1 MGDIMIFEKA
11 RPVWAA
17 DMGNEKNCELSFR
30 VCMEKA
36 GGAELRVAASGEY
49 QLVVNGR
56 FAAFGPAKTA
66 RGFFKVD
73 VLDLT
78 PYLTEAR
85 NVVVLNVLC
94 ARINSFSL
102 QDQPSFAAAEISAE
116 GKCLFWTDENGTF
129 PAWLRGCRIQKV
141 QRFSYQ
147 RTFAE
152 AYRLTPRDALFETQ
166 PEWENAPCL
175 LHRTDEKRFL
185 PRDVRYPQYPRAQ
198 ARLIGAGAVDF
209 HGNRAEKYR
218 DRSYT
223 DIGPRLRGFPIDELE
238 ERLSDEAQE
247 FSYQPMPQ
255 AALPDKITAGYALYE
270 FPINM
275 TGFFQLE
282 ISCEAACTVY
292 ALFDEIL
299 TDGDVNFLRMTSCN
313 CVKYSLQAGSYALR
327 SFQPYTMKYLKLVV
341 RGSAQL
347 RSVGMIQFK
356 HPQPVMRIRIPQDD
370 PELQKIAH
378 AALESFQ
385 QNAVD
390 FFYDCPSRERAGWL
404 CDSFFTARVERLLTG
419 ESILERAFLQN
430 FLLPERFDHIPD
442 GMLPMCYPS
451 DHDNAE
457 YIPNWAMWFV
467 LELKEY
473 LARSAD
479 RALIEAARPRVCALL
494 RWLAQ
499 YENADGLLERL
510 PGWIFV
516 EWSAANDWVQ
526 DVNFPTNMLYARTL
540 CAAAELYAM
549 PELAEKGRTL
559 AETIRRRSYNG
570 RFFTDHEVIDKTGRY
585 VNPGHQSEA
594 CQYYA
599 FFLGIADRESYPE
612 LWRTLVGD
620 FGPER
625 AADCW
630 PDVAPANAF
639 IGDYL
644 RLELLYLDGQ
654 REKLL
659 ADIRGFFLPMA
670 ERTGTLWENNLPT
683 ASCCH
688 GFASH
693 VLYWLAGLF
702 GTEVIPSV

>member
-1 MGDIMIFEKA
+1 MQYPNFLIDIESLA
-11 RPVWAA
+11 
-17 DMGNEKNCELSFR
+17 GNE
-30 VCMEKA
+30 
-36 GGAELRVAASGEY
+36 
-49 QLVVNGR
+49 
-56 FAAFGPAKTA
+56 
-66 RGFFKVD
+66 
-73 VLDLT
+73 
-78 PYLTEAR
+78 
-85 NVVVLNVLC
+85 
-94 ARINSFSL
+94 
-102 QDQPSFAAAEISAE
+102 
-116 GKCLFWTDENGTF
+116 
-129 PAWLRGCRIQKV
+129 
-141 QRFSYQ
+141 
-147 RTFAE
+147 
-152 AYRLTPRDALFETQ
+152 
-166 PEWENAPCL
+166 
-175 LHRTDEKRFL
+175 
-185 PRDVRYPQYPRAQ
+185 
-198 ARLIGAGAVDF
+198 
-209 HGNRAEKYR
+209 
-218 DRSYT
+218 
-223 DIGPRLRGFPIDELE
+223 
-238 ERLSDEAQE
+238 E
-247 FSYQPMPQ
+247 F
-255 AALPDKITAGYALYE
+255 
-270 FPINM
+270 
-275 TGFFQLE
+275 LE
-282 ISCEAACTVY
+282 I
-292 ALFDEIL
+292 L
-299 TDGDVNFLRMTSCN
+299 G
-313 CVKYSLQAGSYALR
+313 
-327 SFQPYTMKYLKLVV
+327 
-341 RGSAQL
+341 
-347 RSVGMIQFK
+347 
-356 HPQPVMRIRIPQDD
+356 
-370 PELQKIAH
+370 
-378 AALESFQ
+378 
-385 QNAVD
+385 
-390 FFYDCPSRERAGWL
+390 YDCPSRERAGWL

-612 LWRTLVGD
+612 LWLTLVGD

-702 GTEVIPSV
+702 GTEVMPSV

>member
-1 MGDIMIFEKA
+1 
-11 RPVWAA
+11 
-17 DMGNEKNCELSFR
+17 
-30 VCMEKA
+30 
-36 GGAELRVAASGEY
+36 
-49 QLVVNGR
+49 
-56 FAAFGPAKTA
+56 
-66 RGFFKVD
+66 
-73 VLDLT
+73 
-78 PYLTEAR
+78 
-85 NVVVLNVLC
+85 
-94 ARINSFSL
+94 
-102 QDQPSFAAAEISAE
+102 
-116 GKCLFWTDENGTF
+116 
-129 PAWLRGCRIQKV
+129 
-141 QRFSYQ
+141 
-147 RTFAE
+147 
-152 AYRLTPRDALFETQ
+152 
-166 PEWENAPCL
+166 
-175 LHRTDEKRFL
+175 
-185 PRDVRYPQYPRAQ
+185 
-198 ARLIGAGAVDF
+198 
-209 HGNRAEKYR
+209 
-218 DRSYT
+218 
-223 DIGPRLRGFPIDELE
+223 
-238 ERLSDEAQE
+238 
-247 FSYQPMPQ
+247 
-255 AALPDKITAGYALYE
+255 
-270 FPINM
+270 
-275 TGFFQLE
+275 
-282 ISCEAACTVY
+282 
-292 ALFDEIL
+292 
-299 TDGDVNFLRMTSCN
+299 
-313 CVKYSLQAGSYALR
+313 
-327 SFQPYTMKYLKLVV
+327 
-341 RGSAQL
+341 
-347 RSVGMIQFK
+347 
-356 HPQPVMRIRIPQDD
+356 
-370 PELQKIAH
+370 
-378 AALESFQ
+378 
-385 QNAVD
+385 
-390 FFYDCPSRERAGWL
+390 
-404 CDSFFTARVERLLTG
+404 
-419 ESILERAFLQN
+419 
-430 FLLPERFDHIPD
+430 
-442 GMLPMCYPS
+442 MCYPS

-702 GTEVIPSV
+702 GTEVMPSV